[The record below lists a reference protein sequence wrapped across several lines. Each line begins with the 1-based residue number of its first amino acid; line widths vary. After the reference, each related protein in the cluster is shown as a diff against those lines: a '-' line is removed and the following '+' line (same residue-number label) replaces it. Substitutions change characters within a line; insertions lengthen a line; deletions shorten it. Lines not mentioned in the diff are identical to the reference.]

1 MRVWIRIART
11 YAAVRVVER
20 LQHDDDDDGALERQL
35 LPERW
40 AELDQLRMRHE
51 SHHGQ
56 RREPLRRARRVRVEP
71 GVQDHDRRSGDVL
84 LG

>member
-1 MRVWIRIART
+1 MHGGPALHLGP
-11 YAAVRVVER
+11 R
-20 LQHDDDDDGALERQL
+20 LRHDDDDDDDDDGALERQL

-56 RREPLRRARRVRVEP
+56 RREPLRRACRVRVEP